1 LPCSNSERRQVS
13 TQAVSEARVT
23 AAGNSKAL
31 AVLLELEK
39 RARAAGTREQL
50 QFLIVNETVAL
61 LPYRQAALL
70 SPRRKVLV
78 LSGLAVPDPN
88 APYVLWCQRVGNAL
102 RERTELACLSAQDL
116 PPDLAAEWGQWW
128 PRQLVWVPLR
138 GHGVLVLAMDAAP
151 EPWQLRLLDYLVDAY
166 AHALSAFARRRRD
179 HRSQAGTAATRS
191 TGRWLGIGV
200 LLLLLGLGFI
210 PVDDSALGQ
219 AEVVAREPIM
229 VRAPIDGVIDA
240 LHVQPQQLVAAGA
253 LLFSLDETRLR
264 TRLQAGLKEFE
275 VADAEFRL
283 AQQMA
288 LFDREAGARQQILQA
303 RREQVEAEVRY
314 LDTLLGRTR
323 VHATHAGVVIFDNVN
338 DWLGRPVAIG
348 ETVMQIANPTDTEV
362 EVRLAV
368 KDAIDLPAQ
377 ARVRVFL
384 NVDPN
389 RPRDAQLRY
398 ASYQAIAG
406 ADGILAY
413 RLLAEP
419 LPGEQ
424 PMRVGQKGTA
434 KVYGERTWLAYTVL
448 RRPLTSLRQTFG
460 W

>member
-1 LPCSNSERRQVS
+1 
-13 TQAVSEARVT
+13 VSEARAT
-23 AAGNSKAL
+23 TAGNSKAL

-39 RARAAGTREQL
+39 RARAAATREQL

-70 SPRRKVLV
+70 SPRLKVQA

-88 APYVLWCQRVGNAL
+88 APYVLWCQRVAGTWRA
-102 RERTELACLSAQDL
+102 RAQTACLAAGDL

-128 PRQLVWVPLR
+128 PRHLMWVPLH
-138 GHGVLVLAMDAAP
+138 GHGVLMLAMDAAP
-151 EPWQLRLLDYLVDAY
+151 EAWQSRLLEYLVDAY
-166 AHALSAFARRRRD
+166 GHALAALAGRRGRRARTGGGGARG
-179 HRSQAGTAATRS
+179 S
-191 TGRWLGIGV
+191 GRWLVLGV
-200 LLLLLGLGFI
+200 LAVLLGVGFI

-219 AEVVAREPIM
+219 AEVVAREPVM

-240 LHVQPQQLVAAGA
+240 LHVRPQQVVEAGA

-264 TRLQAGLKEFE
+264 SRLQAGLKEFE

-288 LFDREAGARQQILQA
+288 LFDREAGARQQILEA

-314 LDTLLGRTR
+314 LDALLARTQVR
-323 VHATHAGVVIFDNVN
+323 ASHAGVVIFDNVN

-348 ETVMQIANPTDTEV
+348 ETVMQIADPTDTEV

-368 KDAIDLPAQ
+368 KDAIALPAQ

-389 RPRDAQLRY
+389 RPRDARLRY

-434 KVYGERTWLAYTVL
+434 KLYGERTRLAYTLL